1 MTIWMLLFQPT
12 QLRKQPP
19 HKHPLS
25 LFWSSIAPLL
35 LLITFVVPLLL
46 LLLLLLL
53 AFPWPIAGFPVRT
66 SSTIVVHPQ
75 RQRKQGIILQHHPT
89 KQSLSYISN
98 YIIRNNRNSV
108 IVMKDSVED
117 RTTGDTPAP
126 AHTSTNH
133 PEEGSSSV
141 TNDHSTIERSTI
153 LFLEHI
159 NLNIPYHSHATQ
171 FYIQLLGCGYD
182 PRRFGNVIGSRN
194 GPSTTIPSTTIWANA
209 GPSQFHLPYGIVGQ
223 SILGKIGIRIRDTA
237 WLAFQQRVSQ
247 VGQEQRLESLDRTT
261 ITTTAS
267 HHPILTSITSGLDRY
282 QNEYIEITDQFQN
295 VFYCRPTTFINTN
308 TDAIPPLQPV
318 VTRNDPKYLEL
329 YGTERFHQYISQN
342 ATDRTDCCGIDFIE
356 FHCPVG
362 TATKIATFYNVCF
375 DVPVQVV
382 DQEKEEDGNNNKSN
396 QQKKMAMI
404 AIGNIDVETGRTDQ
418 SLLFREVD
426 DYDATRRMRYQNNN
440 DNDDDDIDDDL
451 DHQYHIAMYVGDTVA
466 DFQQAYRHCDML
478 DLIYINPRFSDRA
491 DTLEAATEHYQQFRI
506 RHIVDVESTNGNVIL
521 TLEHEIRSIHHE
533 AWLGKK

>member
-19 HKHPLS
+19 HKQPLS
-25 LFWSSIAPLL
+25 LSWSSIAPLL
-35 LLITFVVPLLL
+35 LLITFVPLLL
-46 LLLLLLL
+46 LLLLLE
-53 AFPWPIAGFPVRT
+53 FPWPIAGFPVRT
-66 SSTIVVHPQ
+66 SSTVVVRPQ
-75 RQRKQGIILQHHPT
+75 RQWTQGIILQYQPT
-89 KQSLSYISN
+89 KQRYISN
-98 YIIRNNRNSV
+98 IIIRNNRNSV
-108 IVMKDSVED
+108 IVMKDGVED
-117 RTTGDTPAP
+117 ITTGDTTAP
-126 AHTSTNH
+126 VTNH

-194 GPSTTIPSTTIWANA
+194 GTSTTPSTTIWANA
-209 GPSQFHLPYGIVGQ
+209 GPSQFHLPHGTVGQ

-295 VFYCRPTTFINTN
+295 VFYCRPTTFIINTN

-362 TATKIATFYNVCF
+362 TATKIATFYNACF